1 MENTAIALSDFQS
14 ILTTV
19 TNQIS
24 VQSVVTVLVAAV
36 GAGVGFGFMWWGA
49 RKLIRVLMSAFKK
62 GRVSI

>member
-19 TNQIS
+19 TGQIS
-24 VQSVVTVLVAAV
+24 VQSVVTVLVAGV
-36 GAGVGFGFMWWGA
+36 GAGVGFAFMWWGA